1 MANTLKDRLKAGA
14 AAAAGEAPAAEQDE
28 AAAVAVPAELG
39 DVDGTEDLVPAR
51 DRKALELLKKYDDE
65 FGEALP
71 ACVDRS
77 VFFAAVR
84 AVIPQL
90 QRCTPAS
97 VRQALLTCARF
108 GLIPDGQQAVIKA
121 EGTTAVFVPMYRGY
135 VELMYRS
142 GLVESIHVVRVY
154 EADHFEFTPTAPS
167 PDDLVHKPNLRLSR
181 EERGDVVLV
190 YAFAWLRGGRRSQ
203 VIVLSREDAEEI
215 RDQYSDSYQR
225 AETDG
230 TRSSFWH
237 THFTAMWEK
246 SGLRRLGRV
255 VPVSA
260 ELRALSAT
268 DDAGDA
274 GQVQILHAPDG
285 EAGEL
290 LAAAEAAAVAAEASQ
305 DPVAPAPALERQ
317 RAAVRR
323 RADRRRGTKRV
334 RGGKRAG
341 A

>member
-1 MANTLKDRLKAGA
+1 MATTLKDRLKAGA
-14 AAAAGEAPAAEQDE
+14 AAAAGAAPAPEQDE
-28 AAAVAVPAELG
+28 AAHAVPAELG
-39 DVDGTEDLVPAR
+39 DVDGTEELVPAR
-51 DRKALELLKKYDDE
+51 DRKALELLKRYDEE

-167 PDDLVHKPNLRLSR
+167 PDDLVHRPRLTLSR
-181 EERGDVVLV
+181 KERGDVVLV
-190 YAFAWLRGGRRSQ
+190 YAFAWMKGGRRSQ
-203 VIVLSREDAEEI
+203 VIVLTREDAEEI
-215 RDQYSDSYQR
+215 RDRYSESYQR
-225 AETDG
+225 AETDNS
-230 TRSSFWH
+230 RSSFWH
-237 THFTAMWEK
+237 THFEQMWEK

-260 ELRALSAT
+260 ELRALTAA

-274 GQVQILHAPDG
+274 GQVQILHAPDS

-290 LAAAEAAAVAAEASQ
+290 LAAADAAAVAAEAGQ
-305 DPVAPAPALERQ
+305 DEAAPAPALERQ

-323 RADRRRGTKRV
+323 RADRRRGAKKV
-334 RGGKRAG
+334 RGGKKAG